1 VQHEAHPV
9 LKNTIWKR
17 SWTVSF
23 SFGDRTMAVGR
34 VSVAPEMMRLEGRDR
49 IVPRESIR
57 PVDPSSR
64 SAFWAPVAALYNIIM
79 TGADVLA
86 EAHRLRREAER
97 RYPHI
102 NFDT

>member
-1 VQHEAHPV
+1 
-9 LKNTIWKR
+9 
-17 SWTVSF
+17 
-23 SFGDRTMAVGR
+23 MAIGR
-34 VSVAPEMMRLEGRDR
+34 VSVAPEMMGLEASDR
-49 IVPRESIR
+49 IAPRGSIH
-57 PVDPSSR
+57 PPNPSSR
-64 SAFWAPVAALYNIIM
+64 SAFRTSVAALYNIIM

>member
-1 VQHEAHPV
+1 VQHEAP
-9 LKNTIWKR
+9 LPIKKTIWKR

-34 VSVAPEMMRLEGRDR
+34 VSVAPEIMRLEASER
-49 IVPRESIR
+49 IAPRGPFR
-57 PVDPSSR
+57 PLNPSSGSTFR
-64 SAFWAPVAALYNIIM
+64 TAMAALYNIIM
-79 TGADVLA
+79 TGADALA